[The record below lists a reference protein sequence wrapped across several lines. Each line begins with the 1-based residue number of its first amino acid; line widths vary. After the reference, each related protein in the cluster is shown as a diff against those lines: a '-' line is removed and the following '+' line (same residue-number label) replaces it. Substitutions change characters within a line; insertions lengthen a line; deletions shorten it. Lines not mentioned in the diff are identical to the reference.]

1 MYRAFVGGRWLLWVS
16 NAGPQWMDSVKSQY
30 NLDGTLDYTSYYA
43 GIDGQ
48 NISGLEIRAFVG
60 TTNDTPIE
68 GLTGQEAPPVLS
80 YMVDNNWTNFDKSV
94 IPGRLDGLKIQ
105 TDASKPTTLHTV
117 HITKDKELIIRL

>member
-1 MYRAFVGGRWLLWVS
+1 
-16 NAGPQWMDSVKSQY
+16 MDSVKSQY

-68 GLTGQEAPPVLS
+68 GIG
-80 YMVDNNWTNFDKSV
+80 WTK
-94 IPGRLDGLKIQ
+94 
-105 TDASKPTTLHTV
+105 KPL
-117 HITKDKELIIRL
+117 RP